1 MFPFRKKLENR
12 TDEELMQLICDADE
26 QAFTTLYMRYSQ
38 KMLRFIYRLLR
49 SDEEKAQDMLQDLF
63 MKIVEHPERYDQSL
77 KFSPWIYKVAGNMCF
92 NEIRNT
98 KNRLRLVETEFT
110 ADELIQKHENIFT
123 GIDAKNFSIE
133 YNRHFNKLEE
143 EQQLLLTLRFQ
154 QELQIKEIAE
164 IMNIA
169 EGTVKS
175 RIFYLLKKFSVLL
188 HEFNPAK

>member
-1 MFPFRKKLENR
+1 
-12 TDEELMQLICDADE
+12 MQLICDADE